1 MRAGG
6 LDRFLW
12 RLVFALAVYVR
23 AIRCGVAFRQL
34 ILLSLLGLSLLRRHK
49 LPNSLLFQ
57 SSLFAAHFGVR
68 IRLGQQIAI
77 TLQKPRWSDAESN
90 VICQPKEKLCVG

>member
-12 RLVFALAVYVR
+12 RLVFALPVYVR

-49 LPNSLLFQ
+49 LPNSLLFH
-57 SSLFAAHFGVR
+57 STLFAAHFGAR

-77 TLQKPRWSDAESN
+77 TLQKPRGSDAKSN
-90 VICQPKEKLCVG
+90 AICRPRANRCVG